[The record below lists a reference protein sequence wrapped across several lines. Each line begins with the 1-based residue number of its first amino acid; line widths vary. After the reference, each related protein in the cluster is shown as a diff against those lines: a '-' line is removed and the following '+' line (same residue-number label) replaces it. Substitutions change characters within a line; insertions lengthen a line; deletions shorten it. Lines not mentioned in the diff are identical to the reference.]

1 MEHQDIKKRKI
12 PYIEQEPITRKIP
25 YIEQEPITRKIPCIE
40 QEPITNLIQR
50 ARVDYKGKIPT
61 KYWIQ
66 NFNKRVFRK
75 KMLIQKFTAG
85 DIVQWN
91 MINKRCSPREEYP
104 TRPAKADLR
113 WKAVPD
119 PPSR

>member
-1 MEHQDIKKRKI
+1 MEHQDIYKKKTRKI
-12 PYIEQEPITRKIP
+12 SYIEQEPITRKIP
-25 YIEQEPITRKIPCIE
+25 YIEQEPITRKN
-40 QEPITNLIQR
+40 TIQR
-50 ARVDYKGKIPT
+50 VRVDYKGKIPT

-66 NFNKRVFRK
+66 NFNKHVFRK
-75 KMLIQKFTAG
+75 KMLIQKSTAG

-113 WKAVPD
+113 
-119 PPSR
+119 